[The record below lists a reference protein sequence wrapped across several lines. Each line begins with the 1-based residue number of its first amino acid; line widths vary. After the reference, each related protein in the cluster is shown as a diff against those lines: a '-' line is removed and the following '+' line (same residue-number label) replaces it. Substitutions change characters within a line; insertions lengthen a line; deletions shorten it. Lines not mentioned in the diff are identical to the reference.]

1 MSCTLPNAELIR
13 NYLYVNDRQ
22 SWYATTLALNSFLYL
37 PQNVSAFV
45 EKKKRNTVIHRGMQV
60 IDFKPYI
67 DSCVALHTCT
77 CNVSSLP
84 DLHYLHYCAFCG
96 RGSCAIG
103 ASSLRSFI
111 VSSLT
116 SLSVCRLVTIRILS
130 TPTHPCNY
138 RTTKCSIQSKA
149 RTISPDRLI
158 HPLTRLI

>member
-1 MSCTLPNAELIR
+1 MHSTQCGINTELLVRERSAKLVCYNTGTELI
-13 NYLYVNDRQ
+13 LIP
-22 SWYATTLALNSFLYL
+22 ATKRLCFCG
-37 PQNVSAFV
+37 
-45 EKKKRNTVIHRGMQV
+45 RNTVHRGTQV